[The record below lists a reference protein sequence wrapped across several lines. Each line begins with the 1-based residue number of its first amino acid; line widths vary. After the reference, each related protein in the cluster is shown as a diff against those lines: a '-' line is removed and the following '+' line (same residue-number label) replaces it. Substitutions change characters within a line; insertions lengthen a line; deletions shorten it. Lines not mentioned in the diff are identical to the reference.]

1 MKDIQEAQ
9 KKKNWRK
16 GWEDKHRFHL
26 LALLSKLQQQH
37 EKEKTNWRCLIA
49 GQTKYKLSTQ
59 SKAFFML
66 IWCKSGCQQPNPR
79 LLGEQETGGAWWW
92 IQMSCPDCSEAA
104 LEPCMCSSWGSLS
117 YQFLQHRTGPS
128 FLWHYHYDPRPQNHQ
143 LHPSLKK

>member
-1 MKDIQEAQ
+1 MINKTSNLMANSTNYYRNRELLSTKTFINYTTLTLTLYIYMDERHLRSP
-9 KKKNWRK
+9 KKKKKIGGK

-26 LALLSKLQQQH
+26 LLSKLQQQH

-79 LLGEQETGGAWWW
+79 LLGEQETGGA
-92 IQMSCPDCSEAA
+92 
-104 LEPCMCSSWGSLS
+104 
-117 YQFLQHRTGPS
+117 
-128 FLWHYHYDPRPQNHQ
+128 
-143 LHPSLKK
+143 